1 MNLQEAVE
9 SSQDILDTI
18 REVKG
23 EQYVR
28 MLTFTINARSLGQ
41 MALEGFGREDI
52 ESSLRI
58 AQMSFG
64 IIQDFADALEFTMTP
79 SVWTE
84 ILDTAVAIETRIRRA
99 E

>member
-1 MNLQEAVE
+1 MNFAEALE
-9 SSQDILDTI
+9 SSKDILETI

-23 EQYVR
+23 EKYSR
-28 MLTFTINARSLGQ
+28 MLGFTINSRSLGQ
-41 MALEGFGREDI
+41 IAIAGLEDP
-52 ESSLRI
+52 ESSMKVAR
-58 AQMSFG
+58 MSFEM
-64 IIQDFADALEFTMTP
+64 IRDYADVLEFTMTP